1 MSSAIALTNF
11 GSNRRARADH
21 ARARRAVR
29 VARAWRVA
37 CMRELLK
44 WFGEG

>member
-1 MSSAIALTNF
+1 MSSAIALTNS

-29 VARAWRVA
+29 VARAWRAA
-37 CMRELLK
+37 CMRACMLVFPIE
-44 WFGEG
+44 